1 MVAERGTPPGDP
13 AYTPAVTESELEQF
27 KAAQRRTWELGDYR
41 QVAPR
46 IEPAARVLVDAA
58 GVAAGQRVL
67 DVATGSGS
75 VAIAAAETGADVVG
89 VDLTDAWFPDARRRA
104 RAADVD
110 VALQVGDAEALPASD
125 ASFDVVLSSFGAIFA
140 PRHDVVAGELVRVCR
155 PGGTVA
161 VTAWVPGGASDSMF
175 SALDEY
181 LPDAP
186 AFVLPFMRWGEPDH
200 VSALFAPHDV
210 AVRFDHRTLRWE
222 FPTPEAAEAFLFES
236 SGPFIAARTALEE
249 LSLWDQAGVAMHT
262 AVREVNEADD
272 GTWALTLDY
281 LVAVGTRTA

>member
-1 MVAERGTPPGDP
+1 MTQ
-13 AYTPAVTESELEQF
+13 SELEQF
-27 KAAQRRTWELGDYR
+27 KAAQRRMWELGDYR

-46 IEPAARVLVDAA
+46 IEPAARVLVDEA

-75 VAIAAAETGADVVG
+75 VAIAAAEAGADVVG
-89 VDLTDAWFPDARRRA
+89 VDLTDAWFPDARQRA
-104 RAADVD
+104 RAAGVD
-110 VALQVGDAEALPASD
+110 FALQVGDAEALPTDD
-125 ASFDVVLSSFGAIFA
+125 ASFDVVLSSFGVIFA

-161 VTAWVPGGASDSMF
+161 VTAWTSGGASDAMF
-175 SALDEY
+175 SVLDEH

-186 AFVLPFMRWGEPDH
+186 AFALPFIRWGEPDY

-222 FPTPEAAEAFLFES
+222 FPSPEAAEAFLFEN
-236 SGPFIAARTALEE
+236 SGPFIAARTVLEE
-249 LSLWDQAGVAMHT
+249 LSLWEQAGAAMHT
-262 AVREVNEADD
+262 AVREANEARD

-281 LVAVGTRTA
+281 LVAVGTRAD